1 MADLRISD
9 QDFQRRVNSLQEE
22 MRKENVDL
30 WVGYSSES
38 EASITLY
45 LAGFQPFFDFAGVMV
60 PREGEAVLITGGP
73 ESYEMAR
80 EFSRIKKILIHGLFV
95 ETSAPEWVPDTEILD
110 FSNLIPQVM
119 GSIRPKKIAISQWN
133 TFPYIIFKDL
143 IKNVPNAEIVSGDKM
158 LLQVRQIKSEEEI
171 TVIAEAYRI
180 TEESVK
186 RALEV
191 AQIGVS
197 ERFLE
202 NEGRKVMLDL
212 GAEGTSYPIWV
223 CSGKNTSRSL
233 CKSTNKPIQANELVQ
248 ITFGARYQGYC
259 GNMCRVFSMGEPNP
273 KVKKMMSVALQ
284 SMNDA
289 LDMIRPGVLSTDVF
303 KKYYNHLAQ
312 YGWEKFTL
320 YGPAHGTGVSEVE
333 GLWLSENNPFV
344 IQPNMVFNIDIWL
357 TDGEVGMRYE
367 DGIVVTKNGIRELNP
382 YRREIIIL

>member
-1 MADLRISD
+1 MTNLRISD
-9 QDFQRRVNSLQEE
+9 QDFQRRVNRLQEE
-22 MRKENVDL
+22 MKKENVDL

-38 EASITLY
+38 EASISLY

-73 ESYEMAR
+73 ESFEMAK

-110 FSNLIPQVM
+110 FSTIIPQIM
-119 GSIRPKKIAISQWN
+119 GKIQPKKIAISQWN
-133 TFPYIIFKDL
+133 TFPYLIFQDL
-143 IKNVPNAEIVSGDKM
+143 VKNLPNAEVVSGDEM
-158 LLQVRQIKSEEEI
+158 LLRVRQIKSKEEI
-171 TVIAEAYRI
+171 EVIAEAYRI

-191 AQIGVS
+191 VQTGVS

-223 CSGKNTSRSL
+223 CSGRNTSRSL
-233 CKSTNKPIQANELVQ
+233 CKSTDKLIQANELVQ

-259 GNMCRVFSMGEPNP
+259 GNMCRVFSIGEPDP
-273 KVKKMMSVALQ
+273 KVKKMMLVALQ
-284 SMNDA
+284 SMEDA
-289 LDMIRPGVLSTDVF
+289 LETIRPGVLSTEVF
-303 KKYYNHLAQ
+303 KKYHNHLAK

-333 GLWLSENNPFV
+333 GLWLSESNPFV

-367 DGIVVTKNGIRELNP
+367 DGIVVTEKGIREFNP